1 VRTFHSLIIPAS
13 ARLDSSRR
21 MGIMLGVL
29 GDFFR
34 NYGTPFATAVAIVN
48 TVITVIISYF
58 FQSSKRAKYV
68 LVAASVFFGVI
79 AIAAT
84 FILSM

>member
-1 VRTFHSLIIPAS
+1 
-13 ARLDSSRR
+13 

-58 FQSSKRAKYV
+58 FFRV
-68 LVAASVFFGVI
+68 ASVPNTYLWPHLYFLV
-79 AIAAT
+79 
-84 FILSM
+84 L

>member
-1 VRTFHSLIIPAS
+1 
-13 ARLDSSRR
+13 

-34 NYGTPFATAVAIVN
+34 NYGTPFATAVAIDN

-58 FQSSKRAKYV
+58 FSE
-68 LVAASVFFGVI
+68 
-79 AIAAT
+79 
-84 FILSM
+84 

>member
-1 VRTFHSLIIPAS
+1 
-13 ARLDSSRR
+13 
-21 MGIMLGVL
+21 MGIMLGML

-48 TVITVIISYF
+48 TVITVIISQF
-58 FQSSKRAKYV
+58 FQSNKRAEYV

-79 AIAAT
+79 AIATSCADRP
-84 FILSM
+84 LLRRRSYAKLNPRL